1 MTESV
6 SEELQQ
12 GLIVT
17 PEGYQKLRDE
27 LERLKTVERKEV
39 ANRIREAKQFGE
51 LIDNAEY
58 EEAKSEQA
66 YVEGRILELQR
77 LLQNAVVVARSE
89 GPANQVRL
97 GSLVTLKDKSG
108 KKIEYTIVGPIEA
121 DPANRRI
128 SYQSPVGQALVGRS
142 KGEKVTAAAPGGTV
156 SYTIADVKNP

>member
-27 LERLKTVERKEV
+27 LEHLKSVQRKQV

-66 YVEGRILELQR
+66 FVEGRILELQR
-77 LLQNAVVVARSE
+77 LLQNATVVARSE
-89 GPANQVRL
+89 GPADQVRL
-97 GSLVTLKDKSG
+97 GSLVKLKDKSN
-108 KKIEYTIVGPIEA
+108 KRIEYTIVGPTEA

-128 SYQSPVGQALVGRS
+128 SYQSPVGQALVGHS
-142 KGEKVTAAAPGGTV
+142 KGEKVTVTTPGGTAT
-156 SYTIADVKNP
+156 YTIVDVKN

>member
-6 SEELQQ
+6 EQEEVQP

-27 LERLKTVERKEV
+27 LEHLKSVQRKEV

-51 LIDNAEY
+51 LIDNSEY

-77 LLQNAVVVARSE
+77 LLQNAIVLERSE
-89 GPANQVRL
+89 GPADQVRL
-97 GSLVTLKDKSG
+97 GSLVKLKDKSG
-108 KKIEYTIVGPIEA
+108 KKIEYTIVGPVEA
-121 DPANRRI
+121 DPVNHRI
-128 SYQSPVGQALVGRS
+128 SYQSPVGQALFGHS
-142 KGEKVTAAAPGGTV
+142 KGEKVTVTTPNGTV
-156 SYTIADVKNP
+156 SYTIADVKN